1 MKKSKITHQF
11 DTANMV
17 FYGFGRDVNG
27 NRIIKVGFLNKRGFS
42 IQTNNGKMPIS
53 NSLSLSSKV
62 NEIDKKELLGI
73 EKEVI
78 NYVKKFGSPAQK
90 KALKVYGSTLSGSDG
105 KSLRTVKVTYSN
117 GESITTSMAAHL
129 TDAEIKDYFRI
140 GKTFNIG
147 TGAKDL
153 MAQVKSVKILDNKLG
168 GAKMKT
174 TKKAVKPTVKKT
186 AKKVTKRKIKSVA
199 GTTAKKRPAHKS
211 TVKKV
216 SIAKTAVKQ
225 TGELVKSLEKTIK
238 SGKAQ
243 KKAVLSTISKVK
255 TRVAKAKKSLGIA

>member
-1 MKKSKITHQF
+1 MKKSKTIHQF

-17 FYGFGRDVNG
+17 FSGLGRDVNG

-42 IQTNNGKMPIS
+42 IQTNNGAMPIS
-53 NSLSLSSKV
+53 NGVSMSNKV
-62 NEIDKKELLGI
+62 SDLTAKELQSI

-117 GESITTSMAAHL
+117 GESITTSMP
-129 TDAEIKDYFRI
+129 
-140 GKTFNIG
+140 
-147 TGAKDL
+147 
-153 MAQVKSVKILDNKLG
+153 QVKSVKILDNKLG
-168 GAKMKT
+168 GVKMKT
-174 TKKAVKPTVKKT
+174 TKKAVKPAVKKT
-186 AKKVTKRKIKSVA
+186 AKKVT
-199 GTTAKKRPAHKS
+199 KRPAHKS

-225 TGELVKSLEKTIK
+225 TSELVKSLEKTIK